1 MDNGLKY
8 LLFVLSVGTGFLS
21 VPAAAQDAR
30 RSSYVSVAYDPV
42 AVSADVKTVDAP
54 PVPVAPYIAPAIIAP
69 PSLDDPNQ
77 QPVDFAAD
85 SLEHDESGER
95 VTARG
100 NVEMLQAGRTLT
112 ADEVQYDLRN
122 DKVIAR
128 GNVVLVHPNGDIYTA
143 DAFEL
148 TDDMKDGF
156 VEKLYAVL
164 EDGSRF
170 WAVKGVR
177 TGGNKIVMDDAI
189 YTPCDPCTK
198 NPDAAPPWRLRAQ
211 TMTHDQE
218 EARIEYRDA
227 RFEMFGVPVFYTPYF
242 SHPDG
247 TVPQKSGLLTPR
259 FGLDSELGASYAQ
272 SYYWGIAPD
281 RDVTIGAQVF
291 TETAPLVTGEY
302 RQRFEKGAIEI
313 AGGITNS
320 DRYDSVAGTLV
331 LIENDWRG
339 HLFTQGVYN
348 INDQWRAGLMSEIVS
363 DDQYARQYNISNH
376 DVLES
381 QLYVERFD
389 DRDYA
394 VARALAFQDT
404 RVSAREREQ
413 PTILPEIEASFL
425 GSPNDTLGGRWS
437 LGLSALGLERD
448 GTGQDLTRGTLDAG
462 WQRRDVVPGGLVSTL
477 DLNLRGDAY
486 NVRDRVVAAGQSSE
500 NSSVRG
506 FAQANW
512 QTSMPFVK
520 NFEQSGTQMLLE
532 PIVALTTGTNI
543 KVDNDIPN
551 EDSQDIFLDA
561 PKLFEPNRFAGYD
574 RIEDGSRVTYGL
586 RTALYGADGWDAGVF
601 VGQSHRFNKEPAL
614 FAAGSGL
621 SERISDIVGSIDV
634 NAQDRLMLNYRFQI
648 DNEDFFVRRQE
659 VSARTK
665 MGPATLETRYF
676 YSAPLGRTDLSDS
689 REQVYAG
696 GSFDIN
702 DEWTAN
708 AGGHYDFGVDEGW
721 RRASYGLTY
730 NGQCYTLGMEV
741 KRDFT
746 RRVTGNSET
755 EIMLRVGLKNLG
767 EFETSAL
774 SISDDDE

>member
-1 MDNGLKY
+1 M
-8 LLFVLSVGTGFLS
+8 
-21 VPAAAQDAR
+21 PAAAQEVR

-42 AVSADVKTVDAP
+42 APPPAMSPVEQLSPPPIDVPAPLPVQPSSDAAVSN
-54 PVPVAPYIAPAIIAP
+54 
-69 PSLDDPNQ
+69 DPNQ

-85 SLEHDESGER
+85 TLEHDETGER

-100 NVEMLQAGRTLT
+100 NVEMIQAGRKLT
-112 ADEVQYDLRN
+112 ADEVQYDLKA
-122 DKVIAR
+122 DKVMAR
-128 GNVVLVHPNGDIYTA
+128 GNVVLTYPNGDVYTA

-148 TDDMKDGF
+148 TDDMKDG
-156 VEKLYAVL
+156 VIEKFYAVL
-164 EDGSRF
+164 ADGSRF
-170 WAVKGVR
+170 WAEKGTR
-177 TGGNKIVMDDAI
+177 ADGEKIVMDDAI
-189 YTPCDPCTK
+189 YTPCDPCAE
-198 NPDAAPPWRLRAQ
+198 NPDAAPPWRLRAR
-211 TMTHDQE
+211 TMTHDKE
-218 EARIEYRDA
+218 DARIAYRDA
-227 RFEMFGVPVFYTPYF
+227 RFEMFGVPVLYTPYF

-247 TVPQKSGLLTPR
+247 TVEQKNGLLAPR

-272 SYYWGIAPD
+272 SYYWAIAPD
-281 RDVTIGAQVF
+281 RDATIGAQVF
-291 TETAPLVTGEY
+291 TEVAPLVTGEY
-302 RQRFEKGAIEI
+302 RQRFEKGALEI

-320 DRYDSVAGTLV
+320 DRYDSVAGRQV
-331 LIENDWRG
+331 LIEDDWRG

-348 INDQWRAGLMSEIVS
+348 INDQWRAGLMSEVVS
-363 DDQYARQYNISNH
+363 DDQYARQYNISNQ

-413 PTILPEIEASFL
+413 PTILPEIEAGFV
-425 GSPNDTLGGRWS
+425 GAPNETLGGRWS

-448 GTGQDLTRGTLDAG
+448 GTGQDLTRGTIDAG
-462 WQRRDVVPGGLVSTL
+462 WQRRDVMPVGLVSTL

-486 NVRDRVVAAGQSSE
+486 NVRDRIVAPGESSQA
-500 NSSVRG
+500 SSVRG

-520 NFEQSGTQMLLE
+520 TLSETGTQVLLE
-532 PIVALTTGTNI
+532 PVVALTTGTNI
-543 KVDNDIPN
+543 KVNNDIPN
-551 EDSQDIFLDA
+551 EDSQDIFLDT

-601 VGQSHRFNKEPAL
+601 VGQSHRFNRDPAL
-614 FAAGSGL
+614 FPAGSGL
-621 SERISDIVGSIDV
+621 SERLSDIVGSIDV
-634 NAQDRLMLNYRFQI
+634 NAQDRLMLNYRFQL
-648 DNEDFFVRRQE
+648 DNEDLFARRHE

-665 MGPATLETRYF
+665 LGPATLESRYF
-676 YSAPLGRTDLSDS
+676 YSTPLSRTDLNNT
-689 REQVYAG
+689 REQIYAG
-696 GSFDIN
+696 GSFDFT
-702 DEWTAN
+702 DEWTAH
-708 AGGHYDFGVDEGW
+708 AGGQYDFGVQEGW

-730 NGQCYTLGMEV
+730 NGQCYTLGLDV